1 MTESGFTWGAHL
13 LMWIFPLFLVLL
25 AVTLYIAGGRRPGG
39 RR

>member
-13 LMWIFPLFLVLL
+13 LMWVFPAVLVLV
-25 AVTLYIAGGRRPGG
+25 AVALYIAGGRRPGN